1 MVNIYED
8 KKADPED
15 TVPRDGVTQGEIII
29 YACEKSSLCYTADP
43 GQTAEKYKDGWFY
56 TKDVGTWDE
65 KSYITVCGRKDDMII
80 CMGENIY
87 PAQLEAVLNMHPKVA
102 DSMVTGVKDPSRGES
117 VAAYIVPADETL
129 TVKEINHYCVESEN
143 IAGYMCPRYYRFVDS
158 LPYNSTGKKQ
168 HVILKKMAAE
178 DLDNGRLNRF

>member
-1 MVNIYED
+1 MVTGSAKI
-8 KKADPED
+8 
-15 TVPRDGVTQGEIII
+15 
-29 YACEKSSLCYTADP
+29 
-43 GQTAEKYKDGWFY
+43 
-56 TKDVGTWDE
+56 
-65 KSYITVCGRKDDMII
+65 
-80 CMGENIY
+80 
-87 PAQLEAVLNMHPKVA
+87 KVA
-102 DSMVTGVKDPSRGES
+102 YSMVTGVKDPSRGES

-143 IAGYMCPRYYRFVDS
+143 ISGYMCPRYYRFVDS